1 MKKNKGKKILF
12 IVLILIAIAIAVY
25 FFLFASVEKEVIT
38 EYTPEAE
45 ITEEDLRQTFVS
57 LYFKDKETG
66 KLKVESR
73 VIDAKKL
80 LNDPYQELITML
92 LAGPLDETLES
103 VIPKGTTLQSTQL
116 QNGVLH
122 VNFSKEFLQDVEGKE
137 QEEAIIYSIVNTL
150 TELTEVNSVKFLIE
164 GEEASGFADGEV
176 TFEKN
181 FVRDLEK

>member
-80 LNDPYQELITML
+80 LNDPLPRINYNATCRSLRR
-92 LAGPLDETLES
+92 
-103 VIPKGTTLQSTQL
+103 
-116 QNGVLH
+116 
-122 VNFSKEFLQDVEGKE
+122 
-137 QEEAIIYSIVNTL
+137 NTRKRH
-150 TELTEVNSVKFLIE
+150 S
-164 GEEASGFADGEV
+164 
-176 TFEKN
+176 
-181 FVRDLEK
+181 

>member
-92 LAGPLDETLES
+92 LAGPLDETLPYTS
-103 VIPKGTTLQSTQL
+103 FYLQ
-116 QNGVLH
+116 
-122 VNFSKEFLQDVEGKE
+122 
-137 QEEAIIYSIVNTL
+137 A
-150 TELTEVNSVKFLIE
+150 
-164 GEEASGFADGEV
+164 
-176 TFEKN
+176 
-181 FVRDLEK
+181 